1 MQSRFEMRAYLPM
14 DFMKRQIVCGPGLA
28 QKYEVKEDDSMSM
41 NISGFGTSNAS
52 YTGMNTGNKGYKAA
66 EEAVLAD
73 VMAEEAM
80 MTPEQKM
87 MYEMLGGREAH
98 MKNMMRNYNS
108 DGDYIGPGGIIVP
121 GMYHGRDGAVDRST
135 WQQLIPVSDEMRQKM
150 FDNVKREFIQENGI
164 SNGDT
169 TKRSQ
174 IFREYQLSV
183 KKEDRA
189 KGTWTLQQYEGKY
202 RSAMYAAVKAANP
215 KWEPGQRLIPAYW
228 TALQG
233 SPLKASL
240 SKAGIHL

>member
-1 MQSRFEMRAYLPM
+1 
-14 DFMKRQIVCGPGLA
+14 
-28 QKYEVKEDDSMSM
+28 MSM
-41 NISGFGTSNAS
+41 NISGFGAGINYS
-52 YTGMNTGNKGYKAA
+52 YKSIDTNSKQYKAA
-66 EEAVLAD
+66 AEEYLDAVI
-73 VMAEEAM
+73 AEEAM

-87 MYEMLGGREAH
+87 MYELLGGREAH
-98 MKNMMRNYNS
+98 MKNVMSNFNS
-108 DGDYIGPGGIIVP
+108 DGDFVGPGGIVVP
-121 GMYHGRDGAVDRST
+121 GMYHGKDGSVDRST
-135 WQQLIPVSDEMRQKM
+135 WQQLINVSDESRQKM

-215 KWEPGQRLIPAYW
+215 SWQPGQPFDPSILDSVTRESVESTLMKSGN
-228 TALQG
+228 TLVKNTSSG
-233 SPLKASL
+233 STLDMK
-240 SKAGIHL
+240 I

>member
-1 MQSRFEMRAYLPM
+1 
-14 DFMKRQIVCGPGLA
+14 
-28 QKYEVKEDDSMSM
+28 MSM
-41 NISGFGTSNAS
+41 NISFNAGNS
-52 YTGMNTGNKGYKAA
+52 GYTRINTNSKQYKAA
-66 EEAVLAD
+66 AD
-73 VMAEEAM
+73 EYLDAIIAEEAM

-87 MYEMLGGREAH
+87 LYELMGGREAH
-98 MKNMMRNYNS
+98 MRNVMSNFNS
-108 DGDYIGPGGIIVP
+108 DGDFVGPGGIVVP
-121 GMYHGRDGAVDRST
+121 GMYHGKDGAVDRST
-135 WQQLIPVSDEMRQKM
+135 WQQLINVSDESRQKM

-215 KWEPGQRLIPAYW
+215 KWEPGQPFDPSILDSVTRETVESTLVKNAELHLLKYLQFPASICFCRFR
-228 TALQG
+228 Q
-233 SPLKASL
+233 KSL
-240 SKAGIHL
+240 

>member
-1 MQSRFEMRAYLPM
+1 
-14 DFMKRQIVCGPGLA
+14 
-28 QKYEVKEDDSMSM
+28 MSM
-41 NISGFGTSNAS
+41 NISFNAGNSGYKGISN
-52 YTGMNTGNKGYKAA
+52 GNKQYKDV
-66 EEAVLAD
+66 EKKQLKAVI
-73 VMAEEAM
+73 AEEAM

-87 MYEMLGGREAH
+87 LYELLGGREAH
-98 MKNMMRNYNS
+98 MRNVMSNFNS
-108 DGDYIGPGGIIVP
+108 DGDFIGPGGIVVP
-121 GMYHGRDGAVDRST
+121 GMYHGEDGSVDRST
-135 WQQLIPVSDEMRQKM
+135 WQQLINVSDESRQKM

-215 KWEPGQRLIPAYW
+215 NWQPGQPFDSSILDSVTRESVESTLVKSGN
-228 TALQG
+228 TLVKRSSVSGSSLDLQ
-233 SPLKASL
+233 
-240 SKAGIHL
+240 I

>member
-1 MQSRFEMRAYLPM
+1 
-14 DFMKRQIVCGPGLA
+14 
-28 QKYEVKEDDSMSM
+28 MSIS
-41 NISGFGTSNAS
+41 ISGSNYGQGYISSSAS
-52 YTGMNTGNKGYKAA
+52 NKQYKAA
-66 EEAVLAD
+66 EKSVLAD

-80 MTPEQKM
+80 MSPEQKM
-87 MYEMLGGREAH
+87 MYELLGGREAH

-108 DGDYIGPGGIIVP
+108 DGDYVGPGGIIVP
-121 GMYHGRDGAVDRST
+121 GMHHGRDGSVDRST
-135 WQQLIPVSDEMRQKM
+135 WQQIISVSDDARQKM

-189 KGTWTLQQYEGKY
+189 KGTWTLQQYEGNY

-215 KWEPGQRLIPAYW
+215 DWKPGQPFDSSILDSVTRESVESNLVQRGNQFVRSSIDY
-228 TALQG
+228 
-233 SPLKASL
+233 SV
-240 SKAGIHL
+240 

>member
-1 MQSRFEMRAYLPM
+1 
-14 DFMKRQIVCGPGLA
+14 
-28 QKYEVKEDDSMSM
+28 MSM
-41 NISGFGTSNAS
+41 NISGFGAGSNSAYKS
-52 YTGMNTGNKGYKAA
+52 INTNSKQYKAA
-66 EEAVLAD
+66 AKNHLAAL
-73 VMAEEAM
+73 MEEEAM

-87 MYEMLGGREAH
+87 LYKLMGGREAH
-98 MKNMMRNYNS
+98 MRNVMQNYNS
-108 DGDYIGPGGIIVP
+108 DGDFIGSGGVVVP
-121 GMYHGRDGAVDRST
+121 GMYHGEDGKVDRST
-135 WQQLIPVSDEMRQKM
+135 WQQLIPVSDDMRQKM

-215 KWEPGQRLIPAYW
+215 KWEPGQPFDPSILDSVTRESVESTPMKS
-228 TALQG
+228 G
-233 SPLKASL
+233 STLDMK
-240 SKAGIHL
+240 I

>member
-1 MQSRFEMRAYLPM
+1 MA
-14 DFMKRQIVCGPGLA
+14 
-28 QKYEVKEDDSMSM
+28 M

-98 MKNMMRNYNS
+98 MKNMIRNYNS

-121 GMYHGRDGAVDRST
+121 GMHHGRDGSVDRST

-169 TKRSQ
+169 TKRSK

-189 KGTWTLQQYEGKY
+189 KGTWTLQQYEGQY

-215 KWEPGQRLIPAYW
+215 KWEPGQPFDPGILDSVTREAVESTLMKSGN
-228 TALQG
+228 TLVK
-233 SPLKASL
+233 KASSGSAL
-240 SKAGIHL
+240 DIQI

>member
-1 MQSRFEMRAYLPM
+1 MA
-14 DFMKRQIVCGPGLA
+14 
-28 QKYEVKEDDSMSM
+28 M

-87 MYEMLGGREAH
+87 MYEILGGREAH
-98 MKNMMRNYNS
+98 MKNMMHNYNS
-108 DGDYIGPGGIIVP
+108 DGDYIDPGGIIVP
-121 GMYHGRDGAVDRST
+121 GMHHGRDGEVDRST

-169 TKRSQ
+169 TKRSK

-215 KWEPGQRLIPAYW
+215 KWEPGQPFDPSILDSVTRESVESHLVKSGN
-228 TALQG
+228 TLVK
-233 SPLKASL
+233 KASL
-240 SKAGIHL
+240 GSTLDIQI